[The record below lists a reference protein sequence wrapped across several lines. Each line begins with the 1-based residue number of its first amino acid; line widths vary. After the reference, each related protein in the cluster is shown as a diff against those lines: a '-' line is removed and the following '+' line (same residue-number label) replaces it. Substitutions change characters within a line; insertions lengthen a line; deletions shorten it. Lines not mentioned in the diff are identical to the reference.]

1 MSKALVYADVNLNI
15 VDGSSIWLTS
25 IAQVMSNLFDEV
37 HVQLKAAPQNDRLY
51 GPLDANPKVT
61 LHMPPTDRAEIAADQ
76 LGTVLAGVASRLNP
90 DIVLVRGINAANSAA
105 QTRSL
110 YGKLWSYVTELPF
123 PPEKISDNNLNR
135 LTRIAT
141 RSERMLAQTE
151 SARSYLESIVP
162 AAAGKTILM
171 PPMVP
176 DQAFELANDA
186 KKTATLE
193 SSRRPLSIVYAGKL
207 ARDWKTMELL
217 GLPRALA
224 SRGLHAELTI
234 VGDKFNR
241 DHADPTWVSRMQ
253 CAVEEAEADPTSGV
267 RWVKG
272 ATREESLAHIASA
285 DLGIGWRTPALD
297 SGLELSTKALEY
309 AACGVPPVLNRNS
322 DHLERLGND
331 YPFLVAGDADVD
343 QLASVIETGLA
354 RYDVALAACHG
365 FADRHSMREVT
376 AQLEKQFVRAGVLR
390 RSDIA
395 VSEAQRTKVLIASH
409 DLKFMG
415 ELMDYLE
422 RSPDYELRVDRW
434 QSLHVNDEAE
444 SAKLL
449 KWADVVFC
457 EWAGPN
463 LKWYSQK
470 KRPGTKLISRLHR
483 FELDGPWLRD
493 VDWSNVDE
501 MVFVSELYRR
511 MGIEQLGLSPSKAR
525 VITNTIDIA
534 DFDRPKLPNAQFNL
548 GFVGMVPYH
557 KRVDRAV
564 LLLRELLLH
573 DERYVLHVKSRM
585 PWDYDYVWNDPTQRQ
600 LYLEFFRMLKSEPQL
615 REHVV
620 FHPFGADIA
629 SWHRMIGFTLS
640 PSEVESF
647 HMAPAEG
654 MAARTIPIFW
664 DRLGVDEIFGPKY
677 AHSNAES
684 PVAKILR
691 CRDPEMFEAEGRN
704 CQSDALKWDIPNVL
718 SQWKDVL
725 NPKESSHK
733 SLLRRWA

>member
-1 MSKALVYADVNLNI
+1 MTKALVYADVNLNI

-37 HVQLKAAPQNDRLY
+37 HVQLKAAPQNDRLH
-51 GPLDANPKVT
+51 GPLKSNAKVT
-61 LHMPPTDRAEIAADQ
+61 LHMPPTSAAEIAADQ
-76 LGTVLAGVASRLNP
+76 VGAVLAEVASKLNP
-90 DIVLVRGINAANSAA
+90 DVVLVRGINAANSAA
-105 QTRSL
+105 QARGL

-141 RSERMLAQTE
+141 RSKRMLAQTE
-151 SARSYLESIVP
+151 SARSYLESVVP
-162 AAAGKTILM
+162 AAAGKTVLM

-176 DQAFELANDA
+176 DQAFELGDGV
-186 KKTATLE
+186 
-193 SSRRPLSIVYAGKL
+193 RRTVTPGSGHSPLKIVYAGKL
-207 ARDWKTMELL
+207 ARDWKTLELL
-217 GLPRALA
+217 DLPRALA
-224 SRGLHAELTI
+224 SRGVHAELTV

-241 DHADPTWVSRMQ
+241 DKADPTWLPRMQ
-253 CAVEEAEADPTSGV
+253 RAVEEAASDPNSGV
-267 RWVKG
+267 RWIRG
-272 ATREESLAHIASA
+272 ANRDESLAHIASA

-322 DHLERLGND
+322 DHLERLGNG
-331 YPFLVAGDADVD
+331 YPFLVSGDADAD
-343 QLASVIETGLA
+343 QLASVIEAGLA
-354 RYDVALAACHG
+354 KYDAALAACRG
-365 FADRHSMREVT
+365 FASQHSMRKVT
-376 AQLEKQFVRAGVLR
+376 AHLEKHLIRAGVLGH
-390 RSDIA
+390 SGIA
-395 VSEAQRTKVLIASH
+395 VAEPKRTKVLIASH

-415 ELMDYLE
+415 ELMDHLE

-434 QSLHVNDEAE
+434 SSLHVNDEAE

-470 KRPGTKLISRLHR
+470 KRQGTKLISRLHR
-483 FELDGPWLRD
+483 FELDGPWLSD

-511 MGIEQLGLSPSKAR
+511 MGIEQLGLSPTKAR

-564 LLLRELLLH
+564 LLLRELLSH

-600 LYLEFFRMLKSEPQL
+600 LYLEFFQMLKSEPQL

-629 SWHRMIGFTLS
+629 SWHRMMGFTLS

-677 AHSNAES
+677 AHSNAEP

-691 CRDPEMFEAEGRN
+691 CRDPEVFAAEGRQ
-704 CQSDALKWDIPNVL
+704 CQLDALKWDIPNVL
-718 SQWKDVL
+718 TQWKEVL
-725 NPKESSHK
+725 NPQQPSNNSI
-733 SLLRRWA
+733 LRRSS